1 MVCTGVLTG
10 LLLFSL
16 SSSVVSAD
24 RVDLETL
31 HEIIQVFESRY
42 KPSERTDSGDG
53 AQYAVAIKVPAEQ
66 CMENF
71 DEKFLSYEDTDT
83 VRNDLNDETKRL
95 YKGKKMVAARP
106 KGTGSTAIH
115 SERALLICEDSSQAV
130 TPVRDLLNKGDENDC
145 VVFYTYNSPCLDYC
159 LNQKNDND
167 QQNRERAQKKRGKT
181 NVTPAV
187 KKCILDS
194 LSILTDHPGPK
205 AFVFSQV
212 YRKDRKNT
220 KLASALKE
228 VAEKVP
234 LYRCNTNSCIECL
247 DNNNN
252 FNNQCLS

>member
-24 RVDLETL
+24 RVDLNTL
-31 HEIIQVFESRY
+31 HRIIQVFESRY
-42 KPSERTDSGDG
+42 KPGEDL
-53 AQYAVAIKVPAEQ
+53 QYAVAINVPAEQ
-66 CMENF
+66 CKENF
-71 DEKFLSYEDTDT
+71 NKDNFLSEYTDN
-83 VRNDLNDETKRL
+83 VKDDLKKKRL
-95 YKGKKMVAARP
+95 YIGNHMVAARP
-106 KGTGSTAIH
+106 KGGGSTAIH
-115 SERALLICEDSSQAV
+115 SERALLICEDQAV
-130 TPVRDLLNKGDENDC
+130 TPVQNLLNTADRNGC

-167 QQNRERAQKKRGKT
+167 QQNRERAQKERGKT
-181 NVTPAV
+181 DVTPAV

-194 LSILTDHPGPK
+194 LSILTNHPGPK

-212 YRKDRKNT
+212 YRKDRENT
-220 KLASALKE
+220 NLASALKE

-234 LYRCNTNSCIECL
+234 LYRCNTNRCIECL
-247 DNNNN
+247 DNNKK

>member
-24 RVDLETL
+24 KVNRETL
-31 HEIIQVFESRY
+31 AKIIQVFESRY
-42 KPSERTDSGDG
+42 KPSEQTDSGDG

-83 VRNDLNDETKRL
+83 VRNDLMTKRL

-106 KGTGSTAIH
+106 KGTGSKAFH
-115 SERALLICEDSSQAV
+115 SERVLLMCEDRIRTV
-130 TPVRDLLNKGDENDC
+130 TPVRVLLNNGDENDC
-145 VVFYTYNSPCLDYC
+145 LVFYTYNSPCLDYC

-167 QQNRERAQKKRGKT
+167 QQNRERAQKERGNT

-194 LSILTDHPGPK
+194 LRVLTNHPGPK

-212 YRKDRKNT
+212 YRKDRENT

-234 LYRCNTNSCIECL
+234 LYKCNTNRCIECL